1 MVMVLKS
8 GASELR
14 RVRFFVPGAANE
26 KYMLAGSFNDWSPE
40 LAVMK
45 YDPVRRGHSVT
56 LELAPGEYEYKFVCD
71 DKWFSDNDNP
81 NFASNDFGTLNSV
94 VKVD

>member
-1 MVMVLKS
+1 MVIVLKK
-8 GASELR
+8 GAPELR
-14 RVRFFVPGAANE
+14 RVQFFVPGAADE
-26 KYMLAGSFNDWSPE
+26 KFMLAGSFNDWSPE

-45 YDPVRRGHSVT
+45 FDPVRGGHVFS
-56 LELAPGEYEYKFVCD
+56 LELAPGEYEYKFVCGD
-71 DKWFSDNDNP
+71 RWFSDNDNP